1 MASYL
6 GKITVRSRGGV
17 ILSNLVEEVKIW
29 NTPIIGAYLLWR
41 FTQGYCAGHE
51 VGDAPIGL
59 LHFVASAILTN
70 ERLML
75 PVSNRR
81 KNLQSYVRCFEDK
94 KDSDIL
100 LNLQSRIKEKSGYTL
115 AAIDIAISE
124 GLLVW
129 DVESGKLYPRELTK
143 KAGSGKALR
152 PKIKT
157 DGNKAEVLGKWFS
170 EHDLSTIGAYL
181 KVVF

>member
-1 MASYL
+1 MS
-6 GKITVRSRGGV
+6 K
-17 ILSNLVEEVKIW
+17 LVEEVKTW

-41 FTQGYCAGHE
+41 FTQGYCGGHE

-70 ERLML
+70 DKLML
-75 PVSNRR
+75 PVNKKR
-81 KNLQSYVRCFEDK
+81 KNLQSYVRSFEDK
-94 KDSDIL
+94 KNSDIL
-100 LNLQSRIKEKSGYTL
+100 LNLQTRIKEKLGYTL

-129 DVESGKLYPRELTK
+129 DIESGKLYPRKLTK
-143 KAGSGKALR
+143 NAGRGKALR

-157 DGNKAEVLGKWFS
+157 DGNKAELLGKWFS

>member
-1 MASYL
+1 
-6 GKITVRSRGGV
+6 V

-29 NTPIIGAYLLWR
+29 NTPIVGAYLLWR
-41 FTQGYCAGHE
+41 FTQGYCDGHV

-70 ERLML
+70 ERLIL
-75 PVSNRR
+75 PVSGQR
-81 KNLQSYVRCFEDK
+81 KNLQSYVRSFENK

-100 LNLQSRIKEKSGYTL
+100 LNLQYRIKEKSSYTL
-115 AAIDIAISE
+115 SAIDIAISE

-129 DVESGKLYPRELTK
+129 EVESGKLYPRKLTR
-143 KAGSGKALR
+143 KAGRGKALK
-152 PKIKT
+152 PKIKL
-157 DGNKAEVLGKWFS
+157 DGNRAELLGKWFS

-181 KVVF
+181 RVVF

>member
-1 MASYL
+1 M
-6 GKITVRSRGGV
+6 
-17 ILSNLVEEVKIW
+17 ILSNLVEDVQIW

-41 FTQGYCAGHE
+41 FTQGYSAGHKVE
-51 VGDAPIGL
+51 DAPIGL

-70 ERLML
+70 DRLML
-75 PVSNRR
+75 PVNNRR
-81 KNLQSYVRCFEDK
+81 KNLQSYVRSFEDK

-100 LNLQSRIKEKSGYTL
+100 LNLQSRIKEKSDYTL

-129 DVESGKLYPRELTK
+129 DVESGKLYPQKLTK
-143 KAGSGKALR
+143 KAGKGKALR

>member
-1 MASYL
+1 MIGGMIL
-6 GKITVRSRGGV
+6 G
-17 ILSNLVEEVKIW
+17 NLVEEVKIW

-41 FTQGYCAGHE
+41 FTQGYCDGHK

-70 ERLML
+70 TRLSL
-75 PVSNRR
+75 PVNNKR
-81 KNLQSYVRCFEDK
+81 KNLQSYVRSFEDNN
-94 KDSDIL
+94 DSDIL
-100 LNLQSRIKEKSGYTL
+100 LNLQSRIKEMRGYTL
-115 AAIDIAISE
+115 SAIDIAISK

-129 DVESGKLYPRELTK
+129 DIESGKLYPRKLPK
-143 KAGSGKALR
+143 KAGRGKALR
-152 PKIKT
+152 PKIST

-170 EHDLSTIGAYL
+170 EHDLSTIGTYL